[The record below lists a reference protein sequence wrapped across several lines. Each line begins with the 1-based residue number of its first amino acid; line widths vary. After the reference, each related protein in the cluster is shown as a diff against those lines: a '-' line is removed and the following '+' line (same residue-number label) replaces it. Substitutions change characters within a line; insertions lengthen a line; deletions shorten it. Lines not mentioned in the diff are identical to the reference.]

1 MLRYRSR
8 NGNHLKRVTPQV
20 SGGQPHLSTG
30 AGHTRG
36 RVPYAQGPCR
46 NKNAAINTSFIHH
59 IYIHKCAHTHAHI
72 THIHSHVCTHM
83 CARRPTPC
91 GHYFLQRDP
100 RLSGTEASLGSGSG
114 SFKAAE
120 ICLPLSLPSA
130 SHLLS
135 GTLSDCGKKIA
146 FSDRDL
152 RNAFPENGAQ
162 IN

>member
-8 NGNHLKRVTPQV
+8 NGNNLKRVTPRV

-30 AGHTRG
+30 AGHTGG

-46 NKNAAINTSFIHH
+46 NKNAAINTSSSTTYT
-59 IYIHKCAHTHAHI
+59 YIHVPIHMHTSHTYIVTCAHT
-72 THIHSHVCTHM
+72 

-100 RLSGTEASLGSGSG
+100 RLSGTGASLGSGSE

-152 RNAFPENGAQ
+152 RNTFPENGAQ

>member
-1 MLRYRSR
+1 MLRYRRR
-8 NGNHLKRVTPQV
+8 NGNNLKRVTPQV
-20 SGGQPHLSTG
+20 SGGQPHLSTELG
-30 AGHTRG
+30 TLEVRG
-36 RVPYAQGPCR
+36 PMPRVPVETKILLLILPSS
-46 NKNAAINTSFIHH
+46 TTHT
-59 IYIHKCAHTHAHI
+59 YIHVHIHTYTSHTYIVMCAHT
-72 THIHSHVCTHM
+72 
-83 CARRPTPC
+83 CARHPTPC
-91 GHYFLQRDP
+91 GHYSLQRDP
-100 RLSGTEASLGSGSG
+100 RLLGTGASLGSGSG

-152 RNAFPENGAQ
+152 RNAFPENSAQ